1 MLKTQDYFAPG
12 LSKSAGKTASNHNK
26 LVTPAL
32 SIRGP
37 RQISSLTTRIGQCFA
52 LPQTS
57 MPKRPEVFLLSLL
70 TFVNGVPIGA
80 AV

>member
-26 LVTPAL
+26 LAL
-32 SIRGP
+32 PTVSIRDP
-37 RQISSLTTRIGQCFA
+37 RQISSLTTRIGRCFA
-52 LPQTS
+52 LSHTS
-57 MPKRPEVFLLSLL
+57 MPKRPEVFQLSLL
-70 TFVNGVPIGA
+70 TFVNGVTIDA

>member
-1 MLKTQDYFAPG
+1 MPKIQHYFAPG

-26 LVTPAL
+26 LVTPTL
-32 SIRGP
+32 SIRDP
-37 RQISSLTTRIGQCFA
+37 RQISSLTTRIGRCFA
-52 LPQTS
+52 LSQTS

-70 TFVNGVPIGA
+70 TFVNGATIGA